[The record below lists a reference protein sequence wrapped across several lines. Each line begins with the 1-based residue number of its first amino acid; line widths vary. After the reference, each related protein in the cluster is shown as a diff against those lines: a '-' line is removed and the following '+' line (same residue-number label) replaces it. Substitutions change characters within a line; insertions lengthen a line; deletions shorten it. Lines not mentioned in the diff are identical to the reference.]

1 MASFYAEYTE
11 RGKAMNNTLNVS
23 HQERPEGGDA
33 LKPTYLV
40 TLKLIER
47 LQRLLLDVLKDELDR
62 IGCKEVNSVQALLL
76 FNIGDMELT
85 AGEIRSR
92 GFYMGSNVSYNL
104 KKLQE
109 LGCIEH
115 ERSES
120 DRRAVRIRLTERGK
134 QISRMVNELV
144 ERQLGLI
151 EKVGGISLSDL
162 ESMNRTLHRLER
174 FWTDQIRYRL

>member
-1 MASFYAEYTE
+1 
-11 RGKAMNNTLNVS
+11 MNNALSVTQRIEPDGENGL
-23 HQERPEGGDA
+23 RPS
-33 LKPTYLV
+33 YLV

-62 IGCKEVNSVQALLL
+62 IGCSEVNSVQALLL

-109 LGCIEH
+109 FDCIEH
-115 ERSES
+115 QRSES

-134 QISRMVNELV
+134 AISKVVDQLV

-151 EKVGGISLSDL
+151 EKVGGISHADL
-162 ESMNRTLHRLER
+162 QAMNRNLKRLER

>member
-1 MASFYAEYTE
+1 
-11 RGKAMNNTLNVS
+11 MNNTLNVS
-23 HQERPEGGDA
+23 RQEHAQQGDDT

-62 IGCKEVNSVQALLL
+62 IGCTEVNSVQALLL

-115 ERSES
+115 QRSES
-120 DRRAVRIRLTERGK
+120 DRRAVRIRLTDRGK
-134 QISRMVNELV
+134 EISAVVNQLV
-144 ERQLGLI
+144 ERQLSLI

-162 ESMNRTLHRLER
+162 EGMNKSLHRLER

>member
-1 MASFYAEYTE
+1 
-11 RGKAMNNTLNVS
+11 MNHALSVS
-23 HQERPEGGDA
+23 RNSAQADDEA
-33 LKPTYLV
+33 LKPNYLV

-62 IGCKEVNSVQALLL
+62 IGCSEVNSVQALLL
-76 FNIGDMELT
+76 FNIGDLELT

-109 LGCIEH
+109 FGCIEH
-115 ERSES
+115 QRSEN

-134 QISRMVNELV
+134 KISAVVDQLV

-151 EKVGGISLSDL
+151 EKVGGITLSDL
-162 ESMNRTLHRLER
+162 HAMNRTLQRLER
-174 FWTDQIRYRL
+174 FWSDQIRYRL

>member
-1 MASFYAEYTE
+1 
-11 RGKAMNNTLNVS
+11 MNNALSVTHRMEPDSESGL
-23 HQERPEGGDA
+23 RPN
-33 LKPTYLV
+33 YLV

-62 IGCKEVNSVQALLL
+62 IGCAEVNSVQALLL

-109 LGCIEH
+109 FGCIEH
-115 ERSES
+115 QRSES
-120 DRRAVRIRLTERGK
+120 DRRAVRIRLTDRGK
-134 QISRMVNELV
+134 AISQVVDQLV

-151 EKVGGISLSDL
+151 EKVGGISQTDL
-162 ESMNRTLHRLER
+162 QAMNRNLKRLER

>member
-1 MASFYAEYTE
+1 
-11 RGKAMNNTLNVS
+11 MNNALSVTYQSGTN
-23 HQERPEGGDA
+23 GDET
-33 LKPTYLV
+33 LKPNYLV
-40 TLKLIER
+40 TIKLIER

-62 IGCKEVNSVQALLL
+62 IGCTEVNSVQALLL

-92 GFYMGSNVSYNL
+92 GYYMGSNVSYNL

-115 ERSES
+115 QRSET

-134 QISRMVNELV
+134 TISNVVDQLV
-144 ERQLGLI
+144 ERQLGMI
-151 EKVGGISLSDL
+151 EKVGGVSLSDL
-162 ESMNRTLHRLER
+162 QSVNRNLHRLER

>member
-1 MASFYAEYTE
+1 
-11 RGKAMNNTLNVS
+11 MNHALSVS
-23 HQERPEGGDA
+23 RNSVQGDDEA
-33 LKPTYLV
+33 LKPNYLV

-62 IGCKEVNSVQALLL
+62 IGCSEVNSVQALLL
-76 FNIGDMELT
+76 FNIGDLELT

-109 LGCIEH
+109 FGCIEH
-115 ERSES
+115 QRSEN

-134 QISRMVNELV
+134 TICTVVDQLV

-151 EKVGGISLSDL
+151 EKVGGITLSDL
-162 ESMNRTLHRLER
+162 QAMNRTLQRLER
-174 FWTDQIRYRL
+174 FWSDQIRYRL

>member
-1 MASFYAEYTE
+1 
-11 RGKAMNNTLNVS
+11 MNNTLNIS
-23 HQERPEGGDA
+23 RQEHTDEHPA
-33 LKPTYLV
+33 YKPTYLV

-62 IGCKEVNSVQALLL
+62 IGRTEVNSVQALLL

-104 KKLQE
+104 KKLHE

-115 ERSES
+115 QRSES

-134 QISRMVNELV
+134 QICDLVDHLV

-151 EKVGGISLSDL
+151 EKVGGISLEDL
-162 ESMNRTLHRLER
+162 EGMNRSLHRLER

>member
-1 MASFYAEYTE
+1 
-11 RGKAMNNTLNVS
+11 MNSALSVTQRNDADTDNGL
-23 HQERPEGGDA
+23 RPN
-33 LKPTYLV
+33 YLV

-62 IGCKEVNSVQALLL
+62 IGCSDVNSVQALLL

-115 ERSES
+115 QRSES

-134 QISRMVNELV
+134 AVSQVVDQLV

-151 EKVGGISLSDL
+151 EKVGGISQSDL
-162 ESMNRTLHRLER
+162 QTMNRTLKRLER

>member
-1 MASFYAEYTE
+1 
-11 RGKAMNNTLNVS
+11 MNNTLNIS
-23 HQERPEGGDA
+23 RDDHAQGEHA
-33 LKPTYLV
+33 YKSSYLV

-104 KKLQE
+104 KRLHE

-115 ERSES
+115 QRSES
-120 DRRAVRIRLTERGK
+120 DRRAVRIRLTQRGK
-134 QISRMVNELV
+134 EVSGVVDDLV

-151 EKVGGISLSDL
+151 EKVGGISLSEL
-162 ESMNRTLHRLER
+162 EGMNRNLHRLER